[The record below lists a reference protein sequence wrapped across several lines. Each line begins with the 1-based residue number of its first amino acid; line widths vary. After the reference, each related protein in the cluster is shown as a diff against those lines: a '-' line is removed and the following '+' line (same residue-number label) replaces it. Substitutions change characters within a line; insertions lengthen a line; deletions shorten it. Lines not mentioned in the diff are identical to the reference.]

1 MRSAYTGFFFCLLLA
16 AHPAIAGHVS
26 DLLKKM
32 TSAGEGLNYRGV
44 FVLRKSDK
52 LMTMRVEHGRDDR
65 GVWESLESLNG
76 EARKVIRINEEIISI
91 YPERNLLT
99 VSRSKDKV
107 SLHPTLP
114 ENLDKLEAYYKIS
127 RLEDDRIADYAT
139 AVLDVMPNDKYRYG
153 YRYWLDTDTGV
164 LLKCDLLNEKGKV
177 VEQMMF
183 TTLEYLPRAP
193 ESAFADIDVK
203 GYDRQILDKGR
214 VAVVNA
220 AWHVTSLPAGFML
233 TQSSLRKSDNAESL
247 HMVYSDGLASVSV
260 FIEQGKKSHHQF
272 DGASSMGGLN
282 MYGIRVEEY
291 SVTVMGEVPA
301 LTVMQIARSTRPTKQ
316 VK

>member
-1 MRSAYTGFFFCLLLA
+1 MRSAYTGLCFCLLLA
-16 AHPAIAGHVS
+16 SQPAIAGHVS

-32 TSAGEGLNYRGV
+32 NSAGERLNYRGV

-76 EARKVIRINEEIISI
+76 EARKVIRINGEVTSI

-99 VSRSKDKV
+99 VSRSKDKL

-114 ENLDKLEAYYKIS
+114 ENLDKLETYYKVS
-127 RLEDDRIADYAT
+127 RLEDDRIADHGAV
-139 AVLDVMPNDKYRYG
+139 VLDVVPNDKYRYG

-164 LLKCDLLNEKGKV
+164 LLRCDLLNEQGKV

-183 TTLEYLPRAP
+183 TTLEYLPGTP
-193 ESAFADIDVK
+193 ESAFAEIDSK
-203 GYDRQILDKGR
+203 GYDRQRLDKGR
-214 VAVVNA
+214 VAVTNT
-220 AWHVTSLPAGFML
+220 AWRVTGLPTGFML
-233 TQSSLRKSDNAESL
+233 TQSSLRKSDDTESL
-247 HMVYSDGLASVSV
+247 HLVYSDGLASVSV
-260 FIEQGKKSHHQF
+260 FIEQGKKSHHQL
-272 DGASSMGGLN
+272 DGASSMGALN
-282 MYGIRVEEY
+282 AYGMRVGEH

-301 LTVMQIARSTRPTKQ
+301 LTVMQIAQSTKP
-316 VK
+316 VN